1 MKALILSL
9 SLAQPLPSAPK
20 VCDPTLAMTGQSMT
34 CCTENTGQQCCS
46 RATDPQTG
54 KPLGCNC

>member
-9 SLAQPLPSAPK
+9 SLAQPIPGDPK
-20 VCDPTLAMTGQSMT
+20 ICDPAPVATNQAMT
-34 CCTENTGQQCCS
+34 CCTENTGRQCCS
-46 RATDPQTG
+46 RATDQRTG